1 MEEPLLMPDRDD
13 QRSDTSDSSASGK
26 RGDSAPSGVS
36 APDAPGA
43 GRFIAVARLSD
54 IPPGGLRR
62 VEVNGRL
69 ILLAR
74 VADRVYAADDD
85 CTHTGG
91 ALDEGDLE
99 GHVLTCPIHL
109 ARFDV
114 RDGSVLRGP
123 ARDPLPTYAVRIEGD
138 QVLVAAPDESLDPS
152 DPSD

>member
-1 MEEPLLMPDRDD
+1 MPDRDD
-13 QRSDTSDSSASGK
+13 RRSDTSDNGNS
-26 RGDSAPSGVS
+26 GDSLPGGVS
-36 APDAPGA
+36 APETSGV

-54 IPPGGLRR
+54 IPPGGLCR

-91 ALDEGDLE
+91 ALDQGELE

-123 ARDPLPTYAVRIEGD
+123 ARDPLLTYGARVEGD
-138 QVLVAAPDESLDPS
+138 QVLVAVPDERLDPGDPS

>member
-1 MEEPLLMPDRDD
+1 MPDRDD
-13 QRSDTSDSSASGK
+13 DTSDT
-26 RGDSAPSGVS
+26 GDSLPGGVS
-36 APDAPGA
+36 APEDSGA
-43 GRFIAVARLSD
+43 QRFIAIARLSD

-62 VEVNGRL
+62 VEVGGRL

-74 VADRVYAADDD
+74 VADHVYAADDD

-91 ALDEGDLE
+91 PLDEGELQ

-123 ARDPLPTYAVRIEGD
+123 ARDPLPTYPVRLEGD
-138 QVLVAAPDESLDPS
+138 QVLVAVPDESLDATG
-152 DPSD
+152 